1 MVLEALFNPYYVDI
15 VVFLIIYI
23 LLGLGLNLITG
34 YAGQVSLGHAAF
46 FGIGAYSS
54 AILSVKADL
63 NPWLAITLAIVITFV
78 ISAILGL
85 PSLRVR
91 EDFLAITT
99 LGMGLIIQ
107 SFFKNSSITGGAYGI
122 DSIPIPS
129 LFGMKLENM
138 SYLIFLLIVMLIGI
152 YAVRKMT
159 QSRIGRAWMVI
170 REDDIVAQSMGINI
184 TYYKVLVFAIGGAYA
199 GAAGALFAHKV
210 SFISSDSFGFA
221 VSATLL
227 SMVVIGGLGS
237 IRGTLFGVSV
247 LYLLPEFFRLFQF
260 TFIDMNY
267 LDMYKMMIYGL
278 LMVLMMRY
286 RPNGIFGKKG
296 AKKVMT
302 KPMHKKKAVKGGE
315 HIA

>member
-1 MVLEALFNPYYVDI
+1 MDAIFNPYYVDI
-15 VVFLIIYI
+15 IVFLIIYI
-23 LLGLGLNLITG
+23 VLGLGLNLITG

-54 AILSVKADL
+54 AILSTKADL
-63 NPWLAITLAIVITFV
+63 NPWLAILFAIVITFI

-107 SFFKNSSITGGAYGI
+107 SFFKNASITGGAFGI
-122 DSIPIPS
+122 DMIPTLS
-129 LFGMKLENM
+129 LFGMKLENV
-138 SYLIFLLIVMLIGI
+138 SYLVLLLIVMLIGI
-152 YAVRKMT
+152 YVVRKMT

-170 REDDIVAQSMGINI
+170 REDDVVAQSMGINT

-199 GAAGALFAHKV
+199 GAAGAFFAHKV
-210 SFISSDSFGFA
+210 TYISSDSFGFSI
-221 VSATLL
+221 SATIL

-247 LYLLPEFFRLFQF
+247 LYLLPELFRLFQF
-260 TFIDMNY
+260 TFIDMKY
-267 LDMYKMMIYGL
+267 LDMYKMMLYGL
-278 LMVLMMRY
+278 LMVVMMRY
-286 RPNGIFGKKG
+286 RPNGIFGKQG
-296 AKKVMT
+296 AKKVLV
-302 KPMHKKKAVKGGE
+302 KSLRKRKSAKGGE
-315 HIA
+315 HVA